1 MMKLKITKEQAMR
14 SKNITSLHAT
24 GVTLAIVLGISGC
37 GSSGGDLREY
47 VAEVKAK
54 PAGVILPIP
63 EVTAY
68 QPFTYPVHSRDPF
81 DASVLAEQLL
91 PQNRPNS
98 NAKIDANRTAEYLEN
113 FQLDSLSM
121 VGTLRQN
128 TGLWAL
134 IRTPDGTIQRVT
146 PGNHMGKNYGKITD
160 VSESGVNLIEVVS
173 DGFGGYMERPA
184 AIALIS
190 Q

>member
-1 MMKLKITKEQAMR
+1 MR
-14 SKNITSLHAT
+14 NKVIKPLHAT
-24 GVTLAIVLGISGC
+24 GVTLAIALGISGC
-37 GSSGGDLREY
+37 GTNGDDLREY
-47 VAEVKAK
+47 VATVKSQ
-54 PAGVILPIP
+54 PAGVIPPIP

-81 DASVLAEQLL
+81 DSSVVATELL
-91 PQNRPNS
+91 PQNRPKS
-98 NAKIDANRTAEYLEN
+98 DTQIDTNRTAEYLEN

-146 PGNHMGKNYGKITD
+146 PGNYMGKNYGKITD
-160 VSESGVNLIEVVS
+160 ISESSVNLIEVIS

-184 AIALIS
+184 AIALNS

>member
-1 MMKLKITKEQAMR
+1 MR
-14 SKNITSLHAT
+14 SKSIKSLHAT
-24 GVTLAIVLGISGC
+24 GFTLAIALGISGC
-37 GSSGGDLREY
+37 GSNGDDLRDY
-47 VAEVKAK
+47 VATVKAQ
-54 PAGVILPIP
+54 PAGVIPPIP

-68 QPFTYPVHSRDPF
+68 EPFTYPVHSRDPF
-81 DASVLAEQLL
+81 DSSVLAAQLL
-91 PQNRPNS
+91 PQNRPKS
-98 NAKIDANRTAEYLEN
+98 DAQVDANRTAEYLES

-160 VSESGVNLIEVVS
+160 VSETGVSLVEVVS

-184 AIALIS
+184 AIALNS

>member
-1 MMKLKITKEQAMR
+1 MR
-14 SKNITSLHAT
+14 NKGIKSLHAT
-24 GVTLAIVLGISGC
+24 GFMLAITLGISGC
-37 GSSGGDLREY
+37 GSNGDDLREY
-47 VAEVKAK
+47 VAAVKAQ
-54 PAGVILPIP
+54 PTGVIPPIP

-68 QPFTYPVHSRDPF
+68 QPFTYPAHARDPF
-81 DASVLAEQLL
+81 DSSVLATQLL
-91 PQNRPNS
+91 PQNRPKS
-98 NAKIDANRTAEYLEN
+98 GAQIDADRTTEYLES

-160 VSESGVNLIEVVS
+160 VSETGVNLVEVVS

-184 AIALIS
+184 AIALNS

>member
-1 MMKLKITKEQAMR
+1 MCNKGIK
-14 SKNITSLHAT
+14 SLHAT
-24 GVTLAIVLGISGC
+24 GITLAIALGISGC
-37 GSSGGDLREY
+37 GSNEDDLREY
-47 VAEVKAK
+47 VAAVKAQ
-54 PAGVILPIP
+54 PSGVIPPIP

-68 QPFTYPVHSRDPF
+68 QPFTYPAHDRDPF
-81 DASVLAEQLL
+81 DSSVVASQLL
-91 PQNRPNS
+91 PQNRTKS
-98 NAKIDANRTAEYLEN
+98 SAQIDTNRTAEYLEN

-146 PGNHMGKNYGKITD
+146 SGNHMGKNYGKITE
-160 VSESGVNLIEVVS
+160 VSESGVSLIEVIS

-184 AIALIS
+184 AIALNS
-190 Q
+190 K